1 MGDAWAG
8 ITRKLLVAGAFVLA
22 AALVPMLVAGAPAN
36 QISVMAASQSEASS
50 FANPTAPAWDRAS
63 TTTIPLSSAP
73 SQVPNANNTTITR
86 ANVEAVHTQQRLFL
100 RLSWSDATKDGNV
113 TPSQYEAPR
122 IGSYGDAAAVQL
134 PANVSQQ
141 PGIAMGSTE
150 ALVNVWWWNGARGH
164 QELLAAGPGTTT
176 PFDRTTIATNATY
189 RDGRWQVVLSRNL
202 TADAANRSSIAMDED
217 IPVSFAVWNG
227 SNTERAGQKAV
238 SEWYTFP
245 FGPGPEGPPYQTVLW
260 TIAGLAIAV
269 VAVVTATAV
278 RRGGDE

>member
-1 MGDAWAG
+1 MTEDLTAIA
-8 ITRKLLVAGAFVLA
+8 RKLLVAVVFVLA
-22 AALVPMLVAGAPAN
+22 AALAPMLVAGAPAD
-36 QISVMAASQSEASS
+36 QIPVMEASQSEAASVS
-50 FANPTAPAWDRAS
+50 NPTASVWNDAS
-63 TTTIPLSSAP
+63 TVTVPLSSAP
-73 SQVPNANNTTITR
+73 SQVPDANNTTISR
-86 ANVEAVHTQQRLFL
+86 ANVEAIHTKQRLFL
-100 RLSWSDATKDGNV
+100 RASWSDATKDGNV

-122 IGSYGDAAAVQL
+122 LNSYGDAIAVQL

-141 PGIAMGSTE
+141 PGIAMGSPE
-150 ALVNVWWWNGARGH
+150 AMVNVWWWNGAMGQ

-176 PFDRTTIATNATY
+176 PFNQTAISTNATY
-189 RDGRWQVVLSRNL
+189 RDGRWHVVLSRSL
-202 TADAANRSSIAMDED
+202 AANETNRGSMAMDQD
-217 IPVSFAVWNG
+217 VPVSFAVWNG

-278 RRGGDE
+278 RRGGS